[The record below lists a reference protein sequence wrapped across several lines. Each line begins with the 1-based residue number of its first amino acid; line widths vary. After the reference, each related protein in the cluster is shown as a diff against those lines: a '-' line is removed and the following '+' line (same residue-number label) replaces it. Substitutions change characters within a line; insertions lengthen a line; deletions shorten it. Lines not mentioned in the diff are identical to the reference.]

1 MILVEDIF
9 NDLTDD
15 DIYNSVYT
23 DDSVDKSDLESLF
36 EHLTSKYKHCMTICL
51 GDSLHSGIDIFEI
64 EKIWNI
70 LPALF
75 KRINYFLN
83 IYGIEHSEPFV
94 LDKKRFHIYHNDY
107 SKYEICDFKGF
118 NIITLKKEF
127 IYHQSL
133 VNTIYPTIYFNLP
146 KFGTLK
152 NIYKFIVYLTKTIWA
167 NEQYRNYFIS
177 NKIQSSDDS
186 LLFFC
191 EKPFMYI
198 GIGNIISLKSDKKR
212 LSYTTIRDMIKF
224 IFPEKKQEIDELY
237 ANKKYEQLLNYI
249 SD

>member
-1 MILVEDIF
+1 MIEDIF

-23 DDSVDKSDLESLF
+23 DDSVDKSDPKSLF
-36 EHLTSKYKHCMTICL
+36 EHLTYKYSHCMTICL

-83 IYGIEHSEPFV
+83 IYGIEHSEPLF
-94 LDKKRFHIYHNDY
+94 LDKKRLRIYHNDY
-107 SKYEICDFKGF
+107 SKYEIYDFKGF
-118 NIITLKKEF
+118 NIFTLKKEF
-127 IYHQSL
+127 IKDYQSL
-133 VNTIYPTIYFNLP
+133 NTIYPTIYFNLP
-146 KFGTLK
+146 KFDTPK
-152 NIYKFIVYLTKTIWA
+152 NIYRFIVYLTKTIWA
-167 NEQYRNYFIS
+167 NKRYQNYIIS

-191 EKPFMYI
+191 HKPFMYI
-198 GIGNIISLKSDKKR
+198 GLGNIISLKSDKKR
-212 LSYTTIRDMIKF
+212 LSYTTIRDMIIF
-224 IFPEKKQEIDELY
+224 FFPEKKHEIEELY

>member
-23 DDSVDKSDLESLF
+23 DDSVDISDLESLF
-36 EHLTSKYKHCMTICL
+36 KHLTSKYKHCMTICL
-51 GDSLHSGIDIFEI
+51 GDSLHSGIDIFEV

-146 KFGTLK
+146 KFDTLK
-152 NIYKFIVYLTKTIWA
+152 DIYKFIVYLTKTIWA